1 MNQSKHEMR
10 LIAKMRGIKV
20 KKSTSKTKLFRILKR
35 KDKITYNESPFKSII
50 ADIRSE
56 LSKKGYK
63 LIKNGLKYAEEMKK
77 STNSQVKSFKENLI
91 KFKNDLIMKNKI
103 NNRIRKYLDGYYGK
117 NKFKG
122 VKDIWYLFN
131 EEEDDSANEDIKYLF
146 NESLFK
152 SIITDIRSNLS
163 KRGHKLIKNGLKY
176 AEEMK
181 DLTYSQVKSFKE
193 KLIKFNNDLIKK
205 NKIKEDFDDYYE
217 KHKIKAVK
225 YVKYLSDDFV
235 YEDIR
240 CFFNETNDTE
250 SNEVLSNEIKSYEA
264 KPYEVEYYENRS
276 NEIKFY
282 ETDYIDIKPHQI
294 KSNEIGYIDI
304 KPIEIKSYVNLMKIS
319 V

>member
-1 MNQSKHEMR
+1 
-10 LIAKMRGIKV
+10 
-20 KKSTSKTKLFRILKR
+20 
-35 KDKITYNESPFKSII
+35 
-50 ADIRSE
+50 
-56 LSKKGYK
+56 
-63 LIKNGLKYAEEMKK
+63 
-77 STNSQVKSFKENLI
+77 
-91 KFKNDLIMKNKI
+91 
-103 NNRIRKYLDGYYGK
+103 
-117 NKFKG
+117 
-122 VKDIWYLFN
+122 
-131 EEEDDSANEDIKYLF
+131 
-146 NESLFK
+146 
-152 SIITDIRSNLS
+152 
-163 KRGHKLIKNGLKY
+163 
-176 AEEMK
+176 MK

-205 NKIKEDFDDYYE
+205 NKLRKILMIIMKNIKL
-217 KHKIKAVK
+217 KLSK

-276 NEIKFY
+276 NEIKLY